1 MWLADGVGIFF
12 KTHDVEIIR
21 RRDVIPGRLLMVD
34 CFYKGDKYRIVN
46 VYTSPTR
53 TQKMQ
58 LFKRM
63 KELLSVGYNLILC
76 GDFNTVTE
84 ENDRCSSVSFKL
96 TREGKLLK
104 ETCHDTIT
112 STSSSLL
119 PPSQPLVSFSLLP
132 SLTHRAEL
140 VSPLSCRPFL

>member
-1 MWLADGVGIFF
+1 LWSSADGVGIFF

-34 CFYKGDKYRIVN
+34 CFYKGDKYRVVN

-63 KELLSVGYNLILC
+63 KELLFVGYNLILC

-96 TREGKLLK
+96 SREAQLNILVKSDIKIWEILRHRMRDFFKFKSKELNLK
-104 ETCHDTIT
+104 MLITIN
-112 STSSSLL
+112 
-119 PPSQPLVSFSLLP
+119 
-132 SLTHRAEL
+132 
-140 VSPLSCRPFL
+140 